1 MEEEESGNKWIKI
14 TFILAGLIITGL
26 IIWVVGGMLSAPVE
40 PPKKTVQEIKV
51 IRPPPPPPEVEP
63 EPPPEPEIEEEVDI
77 PEPEPEALPDVP
89 DMEPPPGDLGLDA
102 EGVAGGDA
110 FGLAARKGGRS
121 LIGSGDGDANL
132 WYAGTI
138 VKASVLDALTGIEGI
153 LITRYRVR
161 LNLWV
166 DSGGNLTRFKLL
178 ESTGDTEVDQKIK
191 AAMANIKR
199 FPELPPPNMPQ
210 PVKLVIEAR

>member
-1 MEEEESGNKWIKI
+1 MEEEESGNKWIK
-14 TFILAGLIITGL
+14 TVFILAVLIITGL
-26 IIWVVGGMLSAPVE
+26 IIWFVGGMLSEPIE

-51 IRPPPPPPEVEP
+51 IRQPPPPPEVEP

-138 VKASVLDALTGIEGI
+138 VKASLLDALTAIEGI

-178 ESTGDTEVDQKIK
+178 ESTGDTEVDQKIT

-210 PVKLVIEAR
+210 PIKLVIEAR